1 MKHIIVGLEKCN
13 SYIDITQ
20 ALLSKFGVHE
30 KAKSMGRPRLFIGA
44 SGSLFH
50 RTHQPPNPQEH

>member
-1 MKHIIVGLEKCN
+1 MGVEKCN

-30 KAKSMGRPRLFIGA
+30 KAKSMGRARFFIGA

-50 RTHQPPNPQEH
+50 RTHQPPNPQEHW

>member
-1 MKHIIVGLEKCN
+1 MY
-13 SYIDITQ
+13 SYTDITQ
-20 ALLSKFGVHE
+20 TLLSKFGVHE
-30 KAKSMGRPRLFIGA
+30 KAKSMGGARFFIGA